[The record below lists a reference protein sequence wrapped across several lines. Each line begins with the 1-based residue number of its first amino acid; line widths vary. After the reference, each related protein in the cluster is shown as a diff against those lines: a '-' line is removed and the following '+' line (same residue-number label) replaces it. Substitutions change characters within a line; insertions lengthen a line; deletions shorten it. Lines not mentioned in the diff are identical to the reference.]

1 MCIWERRL
9 TGIHQ
14 VHSGKTHRL
23 AHRSKWLARRNT
35 LILGGVYG
43 SVSTSGICRCVRL
56 GCERILAQGPGF
68 ADRGDAVRRPPQ
80 EGTGN
85 LARGDFA
92 LERGTHRLPDTKT
105 PAEAGAKSRVLESS
119 AGVPAPTS
127 PRRRAA
133 AGSAARKNTAGHL
146 TSGHVVRRCRIELRG
161 SARLRIV
168 TR

>member
-56 GCERILAQGPGF
+56 GCERILAQSPGF

-92 LERGTHRLPDTKT
+92 LERGTHRLPDTKP
-105 PAEAGAKSRVLESS
+105 PAEAGVKSRVLE
-119 AGVPAPTS
+119 ALPVFPHRHPPDAAP
-127 PRRRAA
+127 PPVQQPEKIRRAISHPVMSFA
-133 AGSAARKNTAGHL
+133 VAGSSCADRQ
-146 TSGHVVRRCRIELRG
+146 G
-161 SARLRIV
+161 SA
-168 TR
+168 